1 MKINKTIWVLGTL
14 LVILGLL
21 AAPMYTGQ
29 ISAQSSQPGM
39 VVTDSGPAISDGAAQ
54 PTSSHRLIIQLAS
67 PPLSQYA
74 PSSGAQKLPNG
85 KINLKSADAL
95 NYIGKLQAE
104 QVTFINQMSA
114 ALPTASVSQY
124 INELGAKVDL
134 TYQVSFNG
142 MAIDPGST
150 SKETA
155 ARILA
160 KIPGV
165 KGVFNDYAHQPDLYA
180 SVPLINAAAAWDNTA
195 IGGMENAGAGIK
207 LASMDGGVHHDAAMF
222 DGTGYSY
229 PTGYPTNGLGLT
241 SNNNGKIIVSRAY
254 FRTWD
259 PPSVGDENPWP
270 GTQGTSHGTHTTSIA
285 AGEEVQ
291 ASYLGIT
298 EKISGV
304 APKAWV
310 MSYRVFYNSITN
322 DGSFY
327 NAEGIAAL
335 EDIMK
340 DGADVLNNSW
350 GGGPGGVGGE
360 FDPLDMALINVA
372 NSGTFVSMSAGNA
385 GPDSGTSDHSSD
397 QYISVAAS
405 QSGGTLASG
414 RLSVTAPTPVDPA
427 LNDMAYSSA
436 TFGGSLAP
444 GGLYPFSFLPA
455 ISVDPANDI
464 GCNAWPAGTFTGKAA
479 LISRGTCEFG
489 VKVLNAETAG
499 AVFVIVYNNAAGG
512 DDLINM
518 GPGVVGGSVTIPSV
532 FIGNTNGVAM
542 NAWYVANGA
551 TSVVTLDTFAFQSG
565 NTPDVIANFS
575 SRGPGVGNVLKP
587 EITAPGVNI
596 LAQGFTPG
604 VTGEARHLGWG
615 QASGTSMAAP
625 HVAGAAALIRQIHP
639 DWSNAYIKSALM
651 STSKYVGMW
660 NGDNS
665 HAQPL
670 DMGAGRLDLTNAAD
684 PGVILDPPSVS
695 GGLIV
700 TGATQTIQV
709 NVTNIAAAI
718 ETYDLSAVSVT
729 GTYPTPVTGTAPGFS
744 VSPAAIT
751 LAPGETK
758 MITVTF
764 DSSLG
769 SIGDNQ
775 GFIVL
780 EGPVHHAHMPAW
792 VRVSPVSTAEVL
804 VIDNDGSS
812 SLGNP
817 DYASYYTSTL
827 DNLGMTYDVLDT
839 DADAGSVANF
849 LPDAAVLSSYKAV
862 IYFTGDNYQ
871 PNGTY
876 HSSDTLD
883 RTGYGSVDRVCQQR
897 RDCDC
902 DGSGSGI
909 CVKLDQQQFGLLL
922 LQFGAGWR
930 V

>member
-1 MKINKTIWVLGTL
+1 
-14 LVILGLL
+14 
-21 AAPMYTGQ
+21 
-29 ISAQSSQPGM
+29 M
-39 VVTDSGPAISDGAAQ
+39 VWRYGSWQ
-54 PTSSHRLIIQLAS
+54 RLE
-67 PPLSQYA
+67 
-74 PSSGAQKLPNG
+74 G
-85 KINLKSADAL
+85 DC
-95 NYIGKLQAE
+95 
-104 QVTFINQMSA
+104 
-114 ALPTASVSQY
+114 
-124 INELGAKVDL
+124 
-134 TYQVSFNG
+134 
-142 MAIDPGST
+142 GS
-150 SKETA
+150 
-155 ARILA
+155 RILA

-180 SVPLINAAAAWDNTA
+180 SVPLMDCSRGLDNTA
-195 IGGMENAGAGIK
+195 IGGMENAGAK
-207 LASMDGGVHHDAAMF
+207 VNMTTSMDGGAHHDAAMF

-405 QSGGTLASG
+405 GSGGTLASG

-479 LISRGTCEFG
+479 LISQGTCEFG

-512 DDLINM
+512 DDMINM
-518 GPGVVGGSVTIPSV
+518 GPGVG
-532 FIGNTNGVAM
+532 
-542 NAWYVANGA
+542 
-551 TSVVTLDTFAFQSG
+551 
-565 NTPDVIANFS
+565 
-575 SRGPGVGNVLKP
+575 
-587 EITAPGVNI
+587 
-596 LAQGFTPG
+596 
-604 VTGEARHLGWG
+604 
-615 QASGTSMAAP
+615 
-625 HVAGAAALIRQIHP
+625 
-639 DWSNAYIKSALM
+639 
-651 STSKYVGMW
+651 
-660 NGDNS
+660 
-665 HAQPL
+665 
-670 DMGAGRLDLTNAAD
+670 GRLSYD
-684 PGVILDPPSVS
+684 PIGVL
-695 GGLIV
+695 
-700 TGATQTIQV
+700 
-709 NVTNIAAAI
+709 
-718 ETYDLSAVSVT
+718 
-729 GTYPTPVTGTAPGFS
+729 
-744 VSPAAIT
+744 
-751 LAPGETK
+751 
-758 MITVTF
+758 
-764 DSSLG
+764 
-769 SIGDNQ
+769 
-775 GFIVL
+775 
-780 EGPVHHAHMPAW
+780 
-792 VRVSPVSTAEVL
+792 R
-804 VIDNDGSS
+804 
-812 SLGNP
+812 
-817 DYASYYTSTL
+817 
-827 DNLGMTYDVLDT
+827 
-839 DADAGSVANF
+839 
-849 LPDAAVLSSYKAV
+849 
-862 IYFTGDNYQ
+862 
-871 PNGTY
+871 
-876 HSSDTLD
+876 
-883 RTGYGSVDRVCQQR
+883 
-897 RDCDC
+897 
-902 DGSGSGI
+902 
-909 CVKLDQQQFGLLL
+909 
-922 LQFGAGWR
+922 
-930 V
+930 